1 MYDVLIIGAG
11 VVGANIARELSKYK
25 LKVCIIDKSDDVSNG
40 ASKANSGIVHGGYD
54 DEPGTLKA
62 KLCVKGNRMYE
73 ELDKELNFGYRQT
86 GSLVIGFSEE
96 DKAHLKKLYEYGLA
110 NGVEGLEIIGKEK
123 IIEMEPYINKD
134 VQWGLYCK
142 NAGVTSPYEFVI
154 ALAENA
160 VKNGVDLKLNT
171 EVIGLEKQ
179 GSSFKVKTNNG
190 LFKTKYLINSAG
202 VRSDEVSEMAGVS
215 NFKIIPRRGEYI
227 LFSKDQ
233 SYLVNS
239 VVFQVPTKKGKGI
252 LVTTTYH
259 GNLMLGPD
267 AQQVSEKDDVTTDE
281 ETLKYILATAEKSI
295 KGFNLSHAITSF
307 AGVRP
312 TNTRKDF
319 IIEETEVK
327 GFINVAGIDSPGL
340 TSSPAIAKMVVDI
353 LKNSGLKLIKN
364 DNFDPYRKPIIVKK
378 DKNFQGDI
386 NSSIPE
392 KHIICRCET
401 VTEAEIVDAL
411 HRGIYVKSID
421 AIKRRTRAGMGQCQ
435 GNFCQPRVRALIA
448 RELGIAEEEVTKR
461 GPGSS
466 ILPKRVER
474 KEYRKLN
481 S

>member
-11 VVGANIARELSKYK
+11 VVGTNIARELSKYK
-25 LKVCIIDKSDDVSNG
+25 LNVCIVEKSDDVSNG

-73 ELDKELNFGYRQT
+73 QLNKELNFGYRQT
-86 GSLVIGFSEE
+86 GSLVIGFSDE
-96 DKAHLKKLYEYGLA
+96 DKKHLEKLLEFGIA

-134 VQWGLYCK
+134 VKWALYCK
-142 NAGVTSPYEFVI
+142 NAGVASPYEFVI

-160 VKNGVDLKLNT
+160 IENGVDLKLNT
-171 EVIGLEKQ
+171 EVIDIKKQ
-179 GSSFKVKTNNG
+179 NDSFKIITNNEV
-190 LFKTKYLINSAG
+190 LESRYLINSAG
-202 VRSDEVSEMAGVS
+202 VRSDEVSAMVGVS
-215 NFKIIPRRGEYI
+215 DFKIIPRRGEYI

-239 VVFQVPTKKGKGI
+239 VVFQVPTEKGKGI

-267 AQQVSEKDDVTTDE
+267 AKQVSEKDDVTTDE
-281 ETLKYILATAEKSI
+281 ETLRYILTTAEKSI
-295 KGFNLSHAITSF
+295 KGFDLAHAITSF

-319 IIEETEVK
+319 IVEETKVK
-327 GFINVAGIDSPGL
+327 GFINTAGIDSPGL

-353 LKNSGLKLIKN
+353 LKNAGLELIRN
-364 DNFDPYRKPIIVKK
+364 EHFNPYRKPIIVKK
-378 DKNFQGDI
+378 GKDFNGDI
-386 NSSIPE
+386 NSTIPE

-401 VTEAEIVDAL
+401 ITEAEIVDAL

-435 GNFCQPRVRALIA
+435 GNFCGPRVRALIA
-448 RELGIAEEEVTKR
+448 RELNITEDQVTKR
-461 GPGSS
+461 GQGSS

-474 KEYRKLN
+474 KTYRKLN